1 MRTTRRYLGCCTS
14 RCTSTTIVFSI
25 FALVTLPTS
34 SVFLPRSATGALCV
48 SVVITPYLPS
58 PALLRRSIPGCAG
71 VSLPAPDPFSLHAA
85 ASALPPGPCPAETSA
100 GKSAR
105 PDPFRAPAIRSR
117 LLRGTF
123 RFAAP
128 SLDSSRARD
137 EFRWNGQLVRRQPQR
152 LARRR
157 FVDSRHF
164 KHDAPGLHH
173 RHPAFRSAFALAH
186 AGFRGLLGERLVRE
200 NTNPQLATAL
210 DETRDGHARCFNLA
224 VGDPSTFHSLQAIFP
239 ERQCAATPGLA
250 SAAAA
255 LLLSVFHL
263 LRHQHR
269 CLLALLRVISYQ
281 ISVKL
286 PYATATASGLSSAR
300 FVRLGTFSPW

>member
-58 PALLRRSIPGCAG
+58 PVLPRRSIPGCAE
-71 VSLPAPDPFSLHAA
+71 VSLPAPDLFSLHEA

-100 GKSAR
+100 GKSVR
-105 PDPFRAPAIRSR
+105 PDPFRAPAIPSR
-117 LLRGTF
+117 LLRGTS

-137 EFRWNGQLVRRQPQR
+137 EFRRNGQLVRRQSQR

-157 FVDSRHF
+157 FIDSRHF
-164 KHDAPGLHH
+164 KHDASGLHH

-200 NTNPQLATAL
+200 NANPQLAAAL
-210 DETRDGHARCFNLA
+210 DEPRDGHARGFNLA
-224 VGDPSTFHSLQAIFP
+224 VGDPGILHRLQAILP
-239 ERQCAATPGLA
+239 EGQLAAAPGLA
-250 SAAAA
+250 FAAAA
-255 LLLSVFHL
+255 LLLSVLHL

-269 CLLALLRVISYQ
+269 GLLASLTLRVFSHKF
-281 ISVKL
+281 SV
-286 PYATATASGLSSAR
+286 ASKASR
-300 FVRLGTFSPW
+300 T